1 MEYMNYYMQL
11 LDIDCKGTTFFL
23 DIQTYVYKKR
33 LACLKKDLYLSL
45 GNCKSVKVS

>member
-23 DIQTYVYKKR
+23 DIQTYALQKR
-33 LACLKKDLYLSL
+33 LACI
-45 GNCKSVKVS
+45 

>member
-23 DIQTYVYKKR
+23 DNQTYVYKNSWYVCKNS
-33 LACLKKDLYLSL
+33 LYLPL